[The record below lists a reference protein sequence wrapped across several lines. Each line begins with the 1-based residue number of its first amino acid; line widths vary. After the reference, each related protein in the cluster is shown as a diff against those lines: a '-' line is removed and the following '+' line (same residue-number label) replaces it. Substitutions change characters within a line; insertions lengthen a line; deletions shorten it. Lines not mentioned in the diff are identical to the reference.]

1 MADFNYSVDADG
13 VATITWDLPG
23 KSMNVLSMEGMRE
36 LDTHIDTAL
45 ADDAVKG
52 VIITSAKKDFAGGM
66 DLNVIAKM
74 KESAGDN
81 PAQGLFDGIMS
92 MHHGLR
98 KIERAGM
105 DPKTLKGGKPIVAA
119 LPGIAWASGWRSRWP
134 VTASSPPTIRRP
146 RLACLRS
153 WSASSLARV
162 APPGLCARWARWRRP
177 PPSCWKARPSARTRP
192 RPQV

>member
-66 DLNVIAKM
+66 DLNVIA
-74 KESAGDN
+74 
-81 PAQGLFDGIMS
+81 
-92 MHHGLR
+92 R
-98 KIERAGM
+98 
-105 DPKTLKGGKPIVAA
+105 
-119 LPGIAWASGWRSRWP
+119 
-134 VTASSPPTIRRP
+134 
-146 RLACLRS
+146 
-153 WSASSLARV
+153 
-162 APPGLCARWARWRRP
+162 
-177 PPSCWKARPSARTRP
+177 
-192 RPQV
+192 